1 MKPEP
6 SELFKRWME
15 GTRERQGRRLAPASE
30 RTVVIK
36 DIDDGA
42 DADPTDPALT

>member
-15 GTRERQGRRLAPASE
+15 GTRKRQGRRLAPGSE

-36 DIDDGA
+36 GEDDG
-42 DADPTDPALT
+42 DADPADTALA